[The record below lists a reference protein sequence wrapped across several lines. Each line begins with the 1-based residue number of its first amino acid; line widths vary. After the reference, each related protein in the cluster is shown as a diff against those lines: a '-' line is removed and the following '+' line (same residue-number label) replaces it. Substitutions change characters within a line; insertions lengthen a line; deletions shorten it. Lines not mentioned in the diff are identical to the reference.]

1 MIAFCDFVP
10 QIKSRSML
18 GMVAE
23 YEYPSDT
30 LDRANQWIDRDNVRV
45 LNVETL
51 FVATHLIDEHGA
63 MPKLLRPASPAASAV
78 QVIRVWYQ
86 A

>member
-1 MIAFCDFVP
+1 MIAFRDFVP

-18 GMVAE
+18 GIVAE
-23 YEYPSDT
+23 YEYLSET
-30 LDRANQWIDRDNVRV
+30 LDRANQWIARHDVRV

-51 FVATHLIDEHGA
+51 FVGTHLIDRDGA
-63 MPKLLRPASPAASAV
+63 MPKLAGPGAPGSAEV

-86 A
+86 G

>member
-30 LDRANQWIDRDNVRV
+30 LDRANQWIARHDVRV

-51 FVATHLIDEHGA
+51 FIATHLIERDGT
-63 MPKLLRPASPAASAV
+63 MPKLVRPASPASASL

-86 A
+86 D

>member
-18 GMVAE
+18 GMIAE
-23 YEYPSDT
+23 YEYLSDT
-30 LDRANQWIDRDNVRV
+30 LDRANQWIGMHNVRV

-51 FVATHLIDEHGA
+51 FVAIHLLDREGA
-63 MPKLLRPASPAASAV
+63 MPKLVGPGAPGSSEV

-86 A
+86 D

>member
-18 GMVAE
+18 GIVSE
-23 YEYPSDT
+23 YEYLSDT
-30 LDRANQWIDRDNVRV
+30 LDRANQWIERNNVRV

-51 FVATHLIDEHGA
+51 FVATHLIGRDGA
-63 MPKLLRPASPAASAV
+63 MPKLVGPGAPGSAEV

>member
-23 YEYPSDT
+23 YEYLSDT
-30 LDRANQWIDRDNVRV
+30 LDRANQWIDRHDVRV

-51 FVATHLIDEHGA
+51 FVATHLLDRDGA
-63 MPKLLRPASPAASAV
+63 MPKLVGLGAPGSAMV

-86 A
+86 S